1 MKFKPLSLYVLGA
14 ALCGLWLALPVQTQA
29 QTQAQADAD
38 SPALTALVGE
48 VAAQQVTLI
57 ENQAKI
63 DEQLALIAEDVRVAR
78 LFAARSGGKTK

>member
-1 MKFKPLSLYVLGA
+1 MKFKPLSLYILGA
-14 ALCGLWLALPVQTQA
+14 ALCGLWLALPV

-57 ENQAKI
+57 ENQSKI
-63 DEQLALIAEDVRVAR
+63 DAQLALIAEDVRVAR